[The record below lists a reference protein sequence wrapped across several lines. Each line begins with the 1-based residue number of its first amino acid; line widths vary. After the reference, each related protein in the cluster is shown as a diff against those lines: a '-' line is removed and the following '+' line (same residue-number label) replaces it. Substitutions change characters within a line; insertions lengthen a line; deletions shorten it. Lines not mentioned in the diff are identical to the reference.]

1 MGCLQKLSS
10 DDNDQLLDYLKQN
23 EFDTTL
29 IIGNVKQ
36 FGIDNDKNIRRCGDY
51 YGYIENHKL
60 QGVIAFYNLG
70 NCITHYESVNSIQ
83 YFSDIIK
90 EKNVNNL
97 LGMSKYILPLYEKI
111 KDYKKIKEFS
121 NYSYLVNKNFKS
133 YRSKDAVVVSS
144 ESVNIDAAIEFI
156 IEANKIGF
164 SKELTQEEAFKTIK
178 ERSAE
183 EEEVFVIRDGK
194 IAAKASIL
202 GCTDN
207 VCQIGGVYTAVEY
220 RGNGYCKASV
230 SELCRR
236 AIKRGKI
243 PSLMVR
249 KDNIPA
255 IKAYTSLGFE
265 HYEDNII
272 ISFNYAKK

>member
-10 DDNDQLLDYLKQN
+10 DDNDQLLDYLKRN
-23 EFDTTL
+23 EFGTTL

-36 FGIDNDKNIRRCGDY
+36 FGINNDKNIRRCGDY
-51 YGYIENHKL
+51 YGYIENNKL

-70 NCITHYESVNSIQ
+70 NCITHYENANSIQ

-90 EKNVNNL
+90 VRNVDSL
-97 LGMSKYILPLYEKI
+97 LGMSRYILPLYEKI
-111 KDYKKIKEFS
+111 KYYKKIKTLS

-133 YRSKDAVVVSS
+133 FRSKDAVVVSS

-156 IEANKIGF
+156 IKANKMGF

-183 EEEVFVIRDGK
+183 EDEVFVIRDGK

-207 VCQIGGVYTAVEY
+207 VCQIGGVFTAEEY

-243 PSLMVR
+243 PLLMVR

-272 ISFNYAKK
+272 ISFDYAKK